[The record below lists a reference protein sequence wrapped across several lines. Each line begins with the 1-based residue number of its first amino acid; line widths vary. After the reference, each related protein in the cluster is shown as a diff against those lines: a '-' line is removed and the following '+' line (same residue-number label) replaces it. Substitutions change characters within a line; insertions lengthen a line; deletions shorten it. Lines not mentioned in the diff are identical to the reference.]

1 MSALANLVKGLIRS
15 SLLPHLVPQHLVRDT
30 GQKVKRV
37 HRNQAPERATKRG
50 ASEEVDMTNMA
61 IEFDDDDCRPDGENK
76 EGGLQGGVLTL
87 RGGALASGR
96 SSDLGTRA
104 GR

>member
-50 ASEEVDMTNMA
+50 ASEEVDTTNMA

-76 EGGLQGGVLTL
+76 EGGIACAAPRWRSTVAGG
-87 RGGALASGR
+87 
-96 SSDLGTRA
+96 GT
-104 GR
+104 G

>member
-76 EGGLQGGVLTL
+76 EGGIDCAAPRWRSNVAGGGHWLVGGHLT
-87 RGGALASGR
+87 
-96 SSDLGTRA
+96 
-104 GR
+104 